1 MRRMTSRLR
10 LLGLVAALAL
20 GGGAACN
27 EKTGSDKFVGTWIYA
42 GMIEAN
48 CMDIAPLDLTG
59 AMTTITA
66 TDSSHIRMDL
76 QGYCALN
83 FEVDGFTANAVGGQS
98 CTLPIPGLPAPLPV
112 GVTSW
117 TLTISSTDVIDSA
130 VVGSVLG
137 CIPTGAGTL
146 TRVGDAGG

>member
-1 MRRMTSRLR
+1 MRRMTSRWR
-10 LLGLVAALAL
+10 LFGLVAALAL

-42 GMIEAN
+42 GLIEAN
-48 CMDIAPLDLTG
+48 CMGIAPLDLTG
-59 AMTTITA
+59 AMAIITA
-66 TDSSHIRMDL
+66 TDSSHIRVDL
-76 QGYCALN
+76 QGYCVLD
-83 FEVDGFTANAVGGQS
+83 FEVDGFSANAVGGQS

-117 TLTISSTDVIDSA
+117 TLMISSTDVIDSA
-130 VVGSVLG
+130 VVGSALG